1 MSLALPSS
9 NWRHV
14 GRGRCHE
21 LRLRQSNTT
30 TKPKV
35 GPIVTIGRLTLRFLK
50 KLLPRNP
57 LKNQRNQTTTPH
69 RSTDSYNPP
78 PPYFERSS
86 VDQPCPLYQQVR
98 FLEYPHPLRPVQ
110 VRFPHHQCPKE
121 KGKPQR
127 YPYGHRPVAPLSRA
141 QLVAAPAP
149 HMSPITRRQSQR
161 HTPLPRPRGM
171 VTAPK

>member
-57 LKNQRNQTTTPH
+57 LKNQRNQKTTPH
-69 RSTDSYNPP
+69 RLTDFYSPP
-78 PPYFERSS
+78 PPYFEKSL
-86 VDQPCPLYQQVR
+86 VDQPRLLYQQVR
-98 FLEYPHPLRPVQ
+98 FLEYPHPLRPAQ
-110 VRFPHHQCPKE
+110 VRFLHHPCPKRSE
-121 KGKPQR
+121 EQ
-127 YPYGHRPVAPLSRA
+127 YPY
-141 QLVAAPAP
+141 
-149 HMSPITRRQSQR
+149 
-161 HTPLPRPRGM
+161 
-171 VTAPK
+171 